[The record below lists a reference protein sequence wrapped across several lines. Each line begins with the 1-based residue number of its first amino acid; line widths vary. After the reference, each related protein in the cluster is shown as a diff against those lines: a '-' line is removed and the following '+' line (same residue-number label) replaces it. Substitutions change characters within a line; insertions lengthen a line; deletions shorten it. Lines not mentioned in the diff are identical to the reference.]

1 MISNLSETEISDFLI
16 QVATQNSWDL
26 SVHKE
31 IVDEKVLVLWKI
43 KVGEEN
49 RNFLVVH
56 KGTDPLRI
64 DLRVNENLSKILKEK
79 FESVMSSNV
88 MSPKT
93 WCEIICSGQITKE
106 ELLDLIRAGIEIVL
120 AESPRV

>member
-1 MISNLSETEISDFLI
+1 MIGNLSETEVSDFLV
-16 QVATQNSWDL
+16 QAAVQNAWDL

-31 IVDEKVLVLWKI
+31 IVDEKVLMLWRI

-64 DLRVNENLSKILKEK
+64 DMRCNEGLSKMLQER
-79 FESVMSSNV
+79 FESVLPSKV
-88 MSPKT
+88 MSPKE
-93 WCEIICSGQITKE
+93 WVEIICSGQVTKE
-106 ELLDLIRAGIEIVL
+106 ELLDLIRAAIEL
-120 AESPRV
+120 ALA